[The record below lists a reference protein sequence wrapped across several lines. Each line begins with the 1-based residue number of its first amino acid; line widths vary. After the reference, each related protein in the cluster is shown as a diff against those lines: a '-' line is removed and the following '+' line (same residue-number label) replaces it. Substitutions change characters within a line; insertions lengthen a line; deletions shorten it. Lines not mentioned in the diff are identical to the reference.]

1 MRLVRLKKP
10 IDLGFV
16 EITHTYKEREM
27 NKYKN
32 KKMVLNGRVYDSKKE
47 MMRAIQLKQMEKAG
61 LISDLQEQVRFV
73 LQEPFVNN
81 YGKKIREIAYVA
93 DFVYNENGKQ
103 IVEDVKSQATRDIA
117 VFKIKHKMFEK
128 KYPEKYF
135 KFF

>member
-1 MRLVRLKKP
+1 MRLVKLAQP
-10 IDLGFV
+10 DDLGFV
-16 EITHTYKEREM
+16 EITHTYKERDM

-47 MMRAIQLKQMEKAG
+47 MMRAIQLRQMEKAG

-81 YGKKIREIAYVA
+81 YGKKIREICYIA

-103 IVEDVKSQATRDIA
+103 IVEDCKGIRTD

-128 KYPEKYF
+128 RYPEK
-135 KFF
+135 FFRFS

>member
-27 NKYKN
+27 NKYRN
-32 KKMVLNGRVYDSKKE
+32 KKMVLNGKVYDSKKE
-47 MMRAIQLKQMEKAG
+47 MLRAIQLKQMEKMG
-61 LISDLQEQVRFV
+61 MISDLQEQVRFV
-73 LQEPFVNN
+73 LQEPFINN
-81 YGKKIREIAYVA
+81 YGKKIREIAYVC
-93 DFVYNENGKQ
+93 DFSYIQDGKQ
-103 IVEDVKSQATRDIA
+103 IVEDVKSPATRDIA